1 MTREGGRS
9 RTTWGVRC
17 TGSNLPV
24 QTVAHCEEQAFRYN
38 EQVDSQQWHQIAA
51 RVFREYDIRGN
62 AEHDLTDAFVYQLG
76 HALGQ
81 FWRKHGAR
89 RVALGRDGRLH
100 SLRIQQALLQGLAL
114 SEIEVIEVGAVPTPV
129 LYFAVHHL
137 HLDGGIQLT
146 GSHNPKEDN
155 GFKILLGTNALY
167 GERLQAIRS
176 WVSVDSLAPP
186 PSNPPLAKTPY
197 PVVPVYQ
204 AFVRSRISLG
214 PRRPKVVLDGA
225 NGVGGPVLLELL
237 QSLEFEVIPL
247 YCEVDG
253 RFPHH
258 PPDPCVSENLQDLKT
273 AVQQHQADVGLAI
286 DGDADRLIAMDGQGR
301 ILWGDQLFLFLAKAI
316 LAEVP
321 GATFLTEVKCSQV
334 VWKGVEQAGG
344 HVVMGRVG
352 HSVMKDHMKR
362 IGALLG
368 GEFSGHLFFA
378 HRYLGYDDAL
388 YAALRLLEWLSNSPL
403 SLSAHYNAL
412 PVTYATPEIR
422 IPVDEAEKDRLLEMI
437 YQQALTWPQVQLL
450 LTDGVRIQ
458 WPDGWA
464 LVRASNTQSMLSLR
478 FEATTAIRLQ
488 AIRTQIE
495 HLLRPFVQAF

>member
-1 MTREGGRS
+1 M
-9 RTTWGVRC
+9 WGSGNQSIQSVER
-17 TGSNLPV
+17 
-24 QTVAHCEEQAFRYN
+24 CEEQAFRYN
-38 EQVDSQQWHQIAA
+38 DWVDPQQWHRVAA

-62 AEHDLTDAFVYQLG
+62 AERDLTDAFVYKLG

-81 FWRKHGAR
+81 FWRKHGVKQ
-89 RVALGRDGRLH
+89 VALGRDGRLH

-114 SEIEVIEVGAVPTPV
+114 SEIEVIEVGTVPTPV

-137 HLDGGIQLT
+137 NLDGGVQLT

-176 WVSVDSLAPP
+176 WVSADSPTPL
-186 PSNPPLAKTPY
+186 PSHR
-197 PVVPVYQ
+197 VPEKDTHPILPAYQ
-204 AFVRSRISLG
+204 AFAQSRISLG
-214 PRRPKVVLDGA
+214 PHRPKVVLDGA

-237 QSLEFEVIPL
+237 QRLKFEVIPL

-253 RFPHH
+253 NFPNHS
-258 PPDPCVSENLQDLKT
+258 PDPCVAENLQDLQT
-273 AVQQHQADVGLAI
+273 AVQQHHANVGLAL
-286 DGDADRLIAMDGQGR
+286 DGDADRLIAVDGQGR

-334 VWKGVEQAGG
+334 VWKGIEQAGG

-378 HRYLGYDDAL
+378 HRYLGYDDAI
-388 YAALRLLEWLSNSPL
+388 YAALRLLEWLSHS
-403 SLSAHYNAL
+403 SLDLAEHYDTL
-412 PVTYATPEIR
+412 PSTYATAEIR
-422 IPVDEAEKDRLLEMI
+422 IPVEESEKERIIEKI
-437 YQQALTWPQVQLL
+437 YQQASTWPEAQLL

-478 FEATTAIRLQ
+478 FEATTAVRLQ
-488 AIRTQIE
+488 AIQTQIE
-495 HLLRPFVQAF
+495 HLLR